1 MGDHHLGYINKL
13 IEKLFLS
20 NRKLSIMPSS
30 FSFQLF
36 INHTI
41 LIVDHIRSFAIV
53 TFNKLLRTIIQIY
66 GNEHHL

>member
-1 MGDHHLGYINKL
+1 MGDHHLGHINKFIKKIL
-13 IEKLFLS
+13 LS

-41 LIVDHIRSFAIV
+41 LMVHHIRSFAIV
-53 TFNKLLRTIIQIY
+53 TFQQIIENYYSNIRK
-66 GNEHHL
+66 